1 MNQAPRQRMTHQ
13 ARRQQLLTVAWDLI
27 RQEGTDALTLGRV
40 AEEAGVSKP
49 VVYDHF
55 STRHG
60 LLAALY
66 EDFDIRQNALFDAA
80 MAAAGDRL
88 QDKAAVVAASYV
100 NCVLTQGREI
110 PDVLSALDSTPE
122 LAEVKRQYQL
132 DFIEKFRGWF
142 AAFVAPSG
150 IPLATM
156 WGLLGAA
163 DAISSAVICGD
174 ISQQEGLQELTA
186 LIITTIE
193 RSR

>member
-1 MNQAPRQRMTHQ
+1 MNQASRQRMTHQ
-13 ARRQQLLTVAWDLI
+13 ARRQQLLSVAWDLV

-40 AEEAGVSKP
+40 AEQAGVSKP

-80 MAAAGDRL
+80 MAAAGHRL
-88 QDKAAVVAASYV
+88 QDKAAVMAASYV

-110 PDVLSALDSTPE
+110 PDVLSSLDSTPE

-132 DFIEKFRGWF
+132 NFIEKFRSWF